1 MKTLTIMMIL
11 TVFVASISTF
21 AETPINAIHGDYL
34 ARKQRYEDRVIQAR
48 KEFTALCGQKAWR
61 LVIDKPDKGGYHSSG
76 EAHIELDYAMEQFA
90 KEYTAMESA
99 AALWD
104 MLDDPDICLNAA
116 AYVCGADKRLTSPNF
131 SLMANK
137 KDRVKMDLASRAHIP
152 GGGPKGP
159 DFPFRPSFIGFDSQA
174 VQADCRDKPARR
186 LEYIEAIV
194 KILSDPTIRKENPL
208 EVANLLLILNCLRA
222 KEALET
228 MINYMFFD
236 SRIGAD
242 YRITKD
248 DAFDKGRYT
257 GISGSVVGLAKIGKE
272 YIPFVLR
279 RFAKTTDEE
288 RSMNIG
294 GGGAPV
300 YALCYFFT
308 LGMTEKDA
316 IKAIEDYIFAN
327 QAKLDDKE
335 KQALREI
342 LVVFKGK
349 RYRPYY
355 FDGDWVVPKESV
367 TTSNK

>member
-1 MKTLTIMMIL
+1 
-11 TVFVASISTF
+11 
-21 AETPINAIHGDYL
+21 
-34 ARKQRYEDRVIQAR
+34 
-48 KEFTALCGQKAWR
+48 
-61 LVIDKPDKGGYHSSG
+61 
-76 EAHIELDYAMEQFA
+76 
-90 KEYTAMESA
+90 
-99 AALWD
+99 
-104 MLDDPDICLNAA
+104 
-116 AYVCGADKRLTSPNF
+116 
-131 SLMANK
+131 
-137 KDRVKMDLASRAHIP
+137 
-152 GGGPKGP
+152 
-159 DFPFRPSFIGFDSQA
+159 